1 MLTTPPPRPL
11 ELLVVGG
18 LTIDRFPDGS
28 TAPGGSVLHAARALW
43 LDGRRVAVATVGGD
57 EPEARHGMDE
67 LRRLGELHLQPAEAT
82 IGFGHDEEGGRRRLT
97 LLADGGRLRLPGLAG
112 APAAIL
118 YAPVADEL
126 EPAAL
131 DVVPGTARRGA
142 ILQGW
147 LRRVAPGEAVHGR
160 PLRDLPADLLAR
172 LGQMDLLVASSED
185 LAADAATPAAQLDA
199 LRQVVGPGPIT
210 ALTTGTEGVFLDVPG
225 EPISRVRP
233 SRVIAGV
240 STVGAG
246 DAFAAAM
253 LAALARGVQP
263 LPAAVDAGAL
273 VAELLAE
280 RSGRAAYVLGDVHGM
295 LEPMRALLRQAGLT
309 DAQDRWSGGRHELW
323 LTGDLVDRGPSGV
336 DVIAMLMRLQHEAAS
351 AGGRVASVAGNH
363 ELLLLAA
370 REIPGEVAGGP
381 GGTFLSD
388 WLANGGQRSDL
399 DALTLEQT
407 TWLRRL
413 PAMARVGPALLVHAD
428 AMLYGGLGA
437 SVSEV
442 NERWIDWLLTA
453 DPERWDELLAGL
465 SARRAFIADP
475 AAADRLLTRFGGRQ
489 LVHGHTP
496 IPHLVRGEAHDMTGP
511 HIYAD
516 GRVVAVD
523 AGLAAGAAGFLY
535 RLPAATL
542 S

>member
-28 TAPGGSVLHAARALW
+28 IAPGGSVLHAARAMW
-43 LDGRRVAVATVGGD
+43 LDGRRVAVVTVAGD
-57 EPEARHGMDE
+57 EPEARHGLDE

-82 IGFGHDEEGGRRRLT
+82 IGFGHGEEGGGR
-97 LLADGGRLRLPGLAG
+97 RLRLLATG
-112 APAAIL
+112 DRVRLPELDEPPAAVL
-118 YAPVADEL
+118 YAPVVDEL
-126 EPAAL
+126 DPAAL
-131 DVVPGTARRGA
+131 DAVPAAARRGA

-172 LGQMDLLVASSED
+172 LGEMDLLVASSED
-185 LAADAATPAAQLDA
+185 LAAEAATPAAQLDA
-199 LRQVVGPGPIT
+199 LRQVVGPRPIT
-210 ALTTGTEGVFLDVPG
+210 ALTAGTEGVFLDVPG

-233 SRVIAGV
+233 SRVIVGV
-240 STVGAG
+240 SAVGAG

-253 LAALARGVQP
+253 LAALARGVRP
-263 LPAAVDAGAL
+263 LPAAADAGAL
-273 VAELLAE
+273 VAEHLAE
-280 RSGRAAYVLGDVHGM
+280 RSGRATYVLGDVHGM
-295 LEPMRALLRQAGLT
+295 LEPMRVLLRDAGLT

-323 LTGDLVDRGPSGV
+323 LTGDLVDRGPAGV
-336 DVIAMLMRLQHEAAS
+336 EVIAMLMRLQHDAAS

-370 REIPGEVAGGP
+370 REIPDEVAGGP

-388 WLANGGQRSDL
+388 WLANGGQHSDL
-399 DALTLEQT
+399 DALTPEHAS
-407 TWLRRL
+407 WLRRL
-413 PAMARVGPALLVHAD
+413 PAVARVGTVLLVHAD
-428 AMLYGGLGA
+428 ATLYASLGA

-442 NERWIDWLLTA
+442 NERWIEWLATA
-453 DPERWDELLAGL
+453 DPDRWDELLAGL
-465 SARRAFIADP
+465 SARRAFLADP
-475 AAADRLLTRFGGRQ
+475 NAADRLLARFGGRQ
-489 LVHGHTP
+489 IVHGHTP
-496 IPHLVRGEAHDMTGP
+496 ISHLVRAEARQVSAP
-511 HIYAD
+511 HLYAD

-535 RLPAATL
+535 RLPAATF